1 MPCLLI
7 GHGLI
12 PFSTLKSAKKL
23 TFPLFYYWIIS
34 SGHFEA
40 FTRENVTVH
49 FLPHNVTSWKQPCDL
64 GIIAALKKRYKFSD
78 LKDVIA
84 FYESQEHQTLLAEE
98 G

>member
-1 MPCLLI
+1 MYLLRV
-7 GHGLI
+7 GRDLI
-12 PFSTLKSAKKL
+12 LFSTLKSAKNQ
-23 TFPLFYYWIIS
+23 IS
-34 SGHFEA
+34 TLLLLDNVPRHVEG